1 MDKLLNFLADNYV
14 YFMIGAVILLF
25 ALIGFFVD
33 GKRKKKKAM
42 EAETQNVGMQS
53 VASQPT
59 NEVPTNV
66 NVEPNAFV
74 NTPVQPQE
82 EKLVI
87 EEPSLNRTTNL
98 EEEINQIN
106 NQEPSLNF
114 ATPTNESVPVQAPS
128 EPVIDVAPASNPE
141 SIFDAPAVVPAP
153 SPVQEPI
160 MAPAPEAVVAP
171 TPIEQPLQTPAPAP
185 VQTPE
190 NLNNNNTQM

>member
-33 GKRKKKKAM
+33 GKRKKKKAL

-59 NEVPTNV
+59 NKVPTNV

-114 ATPTNESVPVQAPS
+114 DTPSNVNRVEPVA
-128 EPVIDVAPASNPE
+128 EPVINVAPASNPE
-141 SIFDAPAVVPAP
+141 SIFDVPAVAPAP
-153 SPVQEPI
+153 SPVQEPV

-171 TPIEQPLQTPAPAP
+171 TPMEQPLQAPTPAP